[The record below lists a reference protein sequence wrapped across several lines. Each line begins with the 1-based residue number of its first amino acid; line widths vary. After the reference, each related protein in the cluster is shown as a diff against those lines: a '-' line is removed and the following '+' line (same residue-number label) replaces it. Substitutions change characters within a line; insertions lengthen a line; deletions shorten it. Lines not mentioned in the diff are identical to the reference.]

1 MTTRPAPWHVVHDS
15 PLHGQGVFAA
25 RDIPANTRILNYSG
39 QRITPEQA
47 DEQWPVNPDDPY
59 HTFYFALGN
68 GQVIDGGRRGNDAR
82 WINHS
87 CAPNCEARESSD
99 SARVAIYALRDIPA
113 GAELFYDYGLVT
125 EERITRSL
133 KNNYRC
139 LCGAPDCRGTM
150 LAVAPKK
157 KPKKQSSKKNS
168 PHPAHTHA

>member
-25 RDIPANTRILNYSG
+25 RDIPAETRILNYSG

-47 DEQWPVNPDDPY
+47 DERWPVNPDDPY
-59 HTFYFALGN
+59 HTFYFALSS

-87 CAPNCEARESSD
+87 CTPNCEARESSD
-99 SARVAIYALRDIPA
+99 GTRVAIYALRDIPA
-113 GAELFYDYGLVT
+113 GKELFYDYGLVT

-133 KNNYRC
+133 KMNYRC
-139 LCGAPDCRGTM
+139 LCGTPDCRGTL
-150 LAVAPKK
+150 LAVKAKK
-157 KPKKQSSKKNS
+157 KRSKPSSKKS
-168 PHPAHTHA
+168 